1 MTTTH
6 NRIIAYAAL
15 GLAGAALALSVTHAG
30 PAGPVGRQGVSGP
43 AGPAGQR
50 GVSGPAGQVS
60 TQDGICYDATLAP
73 YFYSPTDING
83 VESCYGGQFITIVP
97 QPQQ

>member
-1 MTTTH
+1 MITTH
-6 NRIIAYAAL
+6 NRIIAYAAF
-15 GLAGAALALSVTHAG
+15 GLASAALTLSLSHAG
-30 PAGPVGRQGVSGP
+30 R